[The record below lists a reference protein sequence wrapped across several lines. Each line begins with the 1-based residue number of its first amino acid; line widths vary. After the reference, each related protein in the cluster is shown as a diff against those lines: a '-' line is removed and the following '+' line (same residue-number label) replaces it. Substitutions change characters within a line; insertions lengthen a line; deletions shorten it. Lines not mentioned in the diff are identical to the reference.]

1 MRAKHI
7 TSDPAYRQPFG
18 AAQLG
23 GEVTLAIDV
32 WDEQHP
38 SAKVRLWVDDDGE
51 TLLDMQ
57 GERVDDHT
65 HFSVSFKPSKTE
77 IIWYSFQIT
86 ADDGAVWRYGAR
98 PECTV
103 GEGAFAYGDPPSFQI
118 TVFEPRETKPDWYRN
133 GIVYQIFPDRFFRG
147 KDWERRV
154 RDALEGER
162 KGPERDLI
170 ADWNT
175 TPHYRKDNYGRISVW
190 DFYGGTLEGI
200 REKLDYLEGLGITV
214 IYLNPIF
221 EAASNHRYDTAD
233 YEKIDPMLGDEES
246 FKRLCADAKSRGIS
260 IILDGVFNHTGCDSR
275 YFNKYGNYPTL
286 GAYQSDKSPYASWYK
301 FSDEDRN
308 NYQSWWGVDDLP
320 DVEEEDPG
328 YREFICG
335 ENGIVR
341 KWLRLGA
348 SGWRLDVADELPDDF
363 IEDIKSAALAE
374 KPDAVVIGEVWEDAS
389 NKRSYGV
396 LRKYL
401 QGKELDGTMN
411 YPFRTD
417 MLDFL
422 NCRITAQQFAD
433 RLNVLQ
439 ENYPADAFYS
449 ELNLLGS
456 HDRERLLTML
466 GNCPAK
472 ETLSDDQMYR
482 YRMTKDQR
490 GLAVSRLWVAALLQ
504 MTMPGVPCVYY
515 GDEAGVEGYTDPY
528 NRSPY
533 PWGNEDA
540 NCRDIYRNAIAVRR
554 SLPVFTD
561 GDFKPFSLGEHV
573 FGFTRSDGESTVCVL
588 ANASLTESATVK
600 VPMAD
605 EQVDDIVQGTVPEV
619 SGNECSVFLWP
630 LGTSVLYFH
639 KRQRLQRPMERGM
652 GVLCH
657 ITSLPNDAESDA
669 AGKAK
674 VAVAEGD
681 VEVEGARGAEVA
693 QDEPLAE
700 PARRPGTMGAPA
712 KAFVDYLADCGQSYW
727 QVLPVNPT
735 DNLGSPYAG
744 LSAFAGNPFLI
755 EGIQTRL
762 DQLLDEIDPLAYAKF
777 CSQNEEWLRPYA
789 TFRAIKEIEGDNV
802 GWQQWP
808 AKYRDY
814 KASLSKLPELR
825 DSYELHCKIQFI
837 FEKQWNELRRYAN
850 ARGIKIIGDIPM
862 YVSLDSADVWSERK
876 VFNLDPEGMPAGMA
890 GAPPDGFA
898 ADGQLWGNPTYRWDY
913 LKSTGYDWWMRR
925 LERMLHLYDYV
936 RLDHFLGF
944 SSYYV
949 IPKGKTAR
957 EGAWHFGPGLD
968 LFRVAHRRFGDLP
981 FIGEDLGVV
990 TPAVRML
997 VASTGFPGMD
1007 VIQFYNG
1014 DVRQGY
1020 VPAPGKICYTSTH
1033 DTQTLMGWVKSRF
1046 ESDDPEHLYFD
1057 LMSKC
1062 LHSAADVVMVP
1073 LQDVLSLDDS
1083 ARMNLP
1089 GVAEG
1094 NWTWQ
1099 AQRGNVEASRTFLA
1113 ELARS
1118 SDRELVWDAPVPG
1131 GDGPDDPAASGATAG
1146 AAAAAGPAGAS
1157 ASDGASC

>member
-1 MRAKHI
+1 MRAKHC
-7 TSDPAYRQPFG
+7 TSDPLYRQPFG
-18 AAQLG
+18 AAPLG
-23 GEVTLAIDV
+23 GEITLGIDV
-32 WDEQHP
+32 WDVQHP

-51 TLLDMQ
+51 TLLDMEGQ
-57 GERVDDHT
+57 REGDHV
-65 HFSVSFKPSKTE
+65 HFSASFTPKQTE

-86 ADDGAVWRYGAR
+86 ADDGAIWRYGAR
-98 PECTV
+98 PECRV
-103 GEGAFAYGDPPSFQI
+103 GEGAFAYGDPDSFQI
-118 TVFEPRETKPDWYRN
+118 TVYEPREVKPEWYRN
-133 GIVYQIFPDRFFRG
+133 GVVYQIFPDRFNRG

-162 KGPERDLI
+162 KGPERDLV
-170 ADWNT
+170 ADWDT
-175 TPHYRKDNYGRISVW
+175 VPHYRKDNYGRISVW

-200 REKLDYLEGLGITV
+200 REKLDYLAALGITV

-233 YEKIDPMLGDEES
+233 YQKIDPMLGDEES
-246 FKRLCADAKSRGIS
+246 FKRLCADANALGIK

-301 FSDEDRN
+301 FSDEDRH

-335 ENGIVR
+335 KNGVVR

-363 IEDIKSAALAE
+363 IVAIKEAALAE
-374 KPDAVVIGEVWEDAS
+374 KPDAVLIGEVWEDAS

-411 YPFRTD
+411 YPFRTA

-422 NCRITAQQFAD
+422 NLRITAQQFAD
-433 RLNVLQ
+433 QLETLR

-472 ETLSDDQMYR
+472 ETLSDDQKYH
-482 YRMTKDQR
+482 YRMSKDQR

-528 NRSPY
+528 NRSSY
-533 PWGNEDA
+533 PWGHEDK
-540 NCRDIYRNAIAVRR
+540 NCRDIYRNAIAVRK
-554 SLPVFTD
+554 SLPVFID

-588 ANASLTESATVK
+588 ANASLTESATVQ

-605 EQVDDIVQGTVPEV
+605 EQVDDIVQGTTPEV
-619 SGNECSVFLWP
+619 ADDKCSVFLWP

-639 KRQRLQRPMERGM
+639 KAQRLQRPMERGM
-652 GVLCH
+652 GMLCH
-657 ITSLPNDAESDA
+657 ITSVPN
-669 AGKAK
+669 AG
-674 VAVAEGD
+674 
-681 VEVEGARGAEVA
+681 
-693 QDEPLAE
+693 
-700 PARRPGTMGAPA
+700 RPGTLGTPA

-755 EGIQTRL
+755 EGLETHL
-762 DQLLDEIDPLAYAKF
+762 DQLLDGIDRKAYARF
-777 CSQNEEWLRPYA
+777 CADNDEWLRPYA
-789 TFRAIKEIEGDNV
+789 TFRAIKEQVGDTV
-802 GWQQWP
+802 PWQMWP
-808 AKYRDY
+808 DEYRDY
-814 KASLSKLPELR
+814 SPALSHRPELR
-825 DSYELHCKIQFI
+825 DSFELHRQVQYI
-837 FEKQWNELRRYAN
+837 FEQQWDELRAYAN

-862 YVSLDSADVWSERK
+862 YVSLDSSDVWCERD
-876 VFNLDPEGMPAGMA
+876 VFDLDPEGQPRGMA
-890 GAPPDGFA
+890 GAPPDSFSE
-898 ADGQLWGNPTYRWDY
+898 DGQLWGNPTYRWDY
-913 LKSTGYDWWMRR
+913 LKSTGYDWWIRR
-925 LERMLHLYDYV
+925 LDRMIHLYDYV

-949 IPKGKTAR
+949 IPEGKTAK

-968 LFRVAHRRFGDLP
+968 LFQAVHRHFGDLP

-1007 VIQFYNG
+1007 VVQFYNG

-1020 VPAPGKICYTSTH
+1020 TPARGKICYTGTH

-1046 ESDDPEHLYFD
+1046 QGDNPDLLFYD
-1057 LMSKC
+1057 LMKKC
-1062 LHSAADVVMVP
+1062 LNSSADVVMVP

-1083 ARMNLP
+1083 ARMNMP

-1099 AQRGNVEASRTFLA
+1099 ADLGSVEASRTFLA
-1113 ELARS
+1113 ELARD
-1118 SDRELVWDAPVPG
+1118 SDRALKL
-1131 GDGPDDPAASGATAG
+1131 PAAASAADEASGTVSGASG
-1146 AAAAAGPAGAS
+1146 
-1157 ASDGASC
+1157 DE